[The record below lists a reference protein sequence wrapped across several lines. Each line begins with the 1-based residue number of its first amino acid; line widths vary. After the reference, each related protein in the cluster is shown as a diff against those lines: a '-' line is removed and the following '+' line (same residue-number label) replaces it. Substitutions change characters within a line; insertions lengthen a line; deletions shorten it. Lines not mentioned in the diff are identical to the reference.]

1 MSYLEQSD
9 VYRRNN
15 SIESFE
21 YITAHSTHTQMLLHE
36 ILSRHKEANVST
48 LTLLMLDADPIVL
61 CEVVLA
67 ESVSAWRYDLF
78 IAGCWF
84 DFCGARNCVIVFVV
98 RRVALLL

>member
-1 MSYLEQSD
+1 
-9 VYRRNN
+9 
-15 SIESFE
+15 
-21 YITAHSTHTQMLLHE
+21 
-36 ILSRHKEANVST
+36 
-48 LTLLMLDADPIVL
+48 MLDADPVVL

-98 RRVALLL
+98 RWAAFFPWFAGSCGVLVVVVSKFVCGTLR

>member
-1 MSYLEQSD
+1 MCRIVISD
-9 VYRRNN
+9 WAEMFGYGCW
-15 SIESFE
+15 
-21 YITAHSTHTQMLLHE
+21 ML
-36 ILSRHKEANVST
+36 IPV
-48 LTLLMLDADPIVL
+48 VL

-98 RRVALLL
+98 RRVALLP

>member
-1 MSYLEQSD
+1 
-9 VYRRNN
+9 
-15 SIESFE
+15 
-21 YITAHSTHTQMLLHE
+21 
-36 ILSRHKEANVST
+36 
-48 LTLLMLDADPIVL
+48 MLDADPIVL

-98 RRVALLL
+98 QRVALLL